1 VASGV
6 NVDAPVAIVT
16 GAGKGI
22 GRACAQLLGSRGYRV
37 ALLARTK
44 QDLDE
49 VARGIPQSLVIPA
62 DVSKHEQV
70 ERAVNS
76 TIEQFGRVDAV
87 VNAAGVAPILTIEQT
102 TIEKWHEVIDAN
114 LSSTFYTCRA
124 VWPYMKKQNRGA
136 IVNISSAAARDP
148 FAGFT
153 AYGAAKAGVNLL
165 GLSLAREG
173 APHNIRVHT
182 VAPAAVETEMFRK
195 IASKEQYPTE
205 KTLSP
210 EEVAKTVFA
219 CIAGDLQHTSGE
231 VIWIHKQP

>member
-1 VASGV
+1 
-6 NVDAPVAIVT
+6 VDAQVAIVT

-22 GRACAQLLGSRGYRV
+22 GHACAQLLGSRGYRV

-44 QDLDE
+44 QDLDA
-49 VARGIPQSLVIPA
+49 VASSVPGSLVLPT
-62 DVSKHEQV
+62 DVSKHDQV
-70 ERAVNS
+70 ERAITSVM
-76 TIEQFGRVDAV
+76 EQFGRVDALI
-87 VNAAGVAPILTIEQT
+87 NAAGVAPILTIEET
-102 TIEKWHEVIDAN
+102 TIERWHEVIDAN

-124 VWPYMKKQNRGA
+124 VWSQMKKQKGGA

-148 FAGFT
+148 FAGFA

-182 VAPAAVETEMFRK
+182 VAPSAVETEMFRK
-195 IASKEQYPTE
+195 IVSKNQYPTE

-210 EEVAKTVFA
+210 EEVANVVVG
-219 CIAGDLQHTSGE
+219 CITGGLRYTSGE
-231 VIWIHKQP
+231 GIWVHKTM

>member
-1 VASGV
+1 M
-6 NVDAPVAIVT
+6 DTPVAIVT

-22 GRACAQLLGSRGYRV
+22 GRACAELLGSRGYHV

-49 VARGIPQSLVIPA
+49 VSREIPQSLVLPT
-62 DVSKHEQV
+62 DVSKHEEV
-70 ERAVNS
+70 ERAVTT
-76 TIEQFGRVDAV
+76 TIERFGRVDALI
-87 VNAAGVAPILTIEQT
+87 NAAGVAPILTIEET

-114 LSSTFYTCRA
+114 LSATFYACRA
-124 VWPYMKKQNRGA
+124 VWPHMKKQNRGA

-173 APHNIRVHT
+173 QSHGIRVHT
-182 VAPAAVETEMFRK
+182 VAPAAVETQMFRK
-195 IASKEQYPTE
+195 IVSKEQYPTE
-205 KTLSP
+205 KTLTP
-210 EEVAKTVFA
+210 EEVAKVVVG
-219 CIAGDLQHTSGE
+219 CITGELQHTSGE
-231 VIWIHKQP
+231 VIWLHKAV